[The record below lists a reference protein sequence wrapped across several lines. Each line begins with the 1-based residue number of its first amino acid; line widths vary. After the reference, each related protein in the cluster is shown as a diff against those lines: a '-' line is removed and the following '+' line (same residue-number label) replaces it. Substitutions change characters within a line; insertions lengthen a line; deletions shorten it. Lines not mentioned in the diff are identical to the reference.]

1 MRKRSMMTMG
11 ALLAAYALTTS
22 VSYGA
27 LQNQSSYTGTEVV
40 AGGNDTFIKDGVG
53 VSGGDLTITGAENLE
68 LTMDKDSNESLG
80 INVVS
85 EKLSDNTIRASKL
98 TADDLTITVIPSVT
112 PGDKAVNNRPKGM
125 IVRGTSTADIKTL
138 NVTVTKSDR
147 NPDPNNGYSPDSDA
161 AYGVAVGYGWRGEG
175 DKTDFT
181 VNNATIKV
189 NNTEDSKEAVYNYPI
204 PGPAR
209 QVIEASLHHGHQM
222 SGLKVYRS
230 TGAIPEFHST
240 GNVDITVEDKSG
252 DKVADYNVGL
262 YISGTGAKAQFD
274 GDTKIKVTGNGINS
288 AGIKIGKPG
297 NGDDGAGATVQFNG
311 PVHIDTS
318 GIVGKKEITIGDTT
332 ETLTGSGAIRLF
344 DDGSTL
350 TVSGKKESDIKAST
364 NAVVFD
370 TVDYKTLGTVRA
382 FSILSYEEVLER
394 GKGNKNNTVHLEN
407 TKIMTT
413 ADNADLILANARHKE
428 DGNIITG
435 IETGKQLIN
444 RFPYSFLARMR
455 GITPELVDKG
465 FRLLTSQ
472 FNWGAMN
479 VKNAQFT
486 LSGNLSEATAAKKGW
501 AIRAKSENA
510 DATDEVQR
518 ATSELTATIVDKAVL
533 TGLIHADKESI
544 LHMNVDKDATWRLA
558 KKEDLTD
565 AQTSTATTVTL
576 SNGGILDAGTNLTD
590 GTKAEY
596 TVATVQKDGT
606 TLSDF
611 KNEGGIITT
620 VNKSYEDVL
629 TLKGNYTG
637 ANGII
642 KMNTKWDSP
651 GDEEGANSVSDLVHI
666 TGTAKGSTTVVPVA
680 ANGKEAVI
688 DGSIGSIAA
697 DLKKNTVPVVRADME
712 SSEEGAFTGVA
723 KTTGAGELKLAHR
736 VKEGKHEWFWTL
748 TGLNKTP
755 NLDKRTPGYTQMPE
769 VNTRMIGQI
778 LRTLHERRSE
788 NPRTLHE
795 QWQNKDYP
803 MSRVIYAHHE
813 DGDQN
818 PLWAKVIKDYGH
830 HDGYR
835 FGYTLHTRGIQLGR
849 DWNVKTKEDGTTSFN
864 GAYVAYHHGQAKFYD
879 NFNTDDAGKQA
890 TDLQTGTGIV
900 HNLSLGLTRTKYG
913 AHDQYVDWVGQLSF
927 LRNAYEAV
935 GHGKETQSGW
945 GFAGSVETGRPY
957 VLRETKRGRTILEP
971 QGQLVYSYLKLQGIH
986 GTDKVI
992 SHGGHGTLVGRIGVR
1007 LSREKYNAN
1016 GIASRTVYGV
1026 ANIWRTF
1033 TNAYAVHIGDDT
1045 LRGDYGRT
1053 IGELG
1058 VGAQWRKDDRWYVY
1072 GDVRFERN
1080 LGGSYYQGYRGNVG
1094 VKYIW

>member
-27 LQNQSSYTGTEVV
+27 LQNQTNYTAEETV
-40 AGGNDTFIKDGVG
+40 AGGTDTFIKNGVG
-53 VSGGDLTITGAENLE
+53 VVGGNLTITGSENID
-68 LTMDKDSNESLG
+68 LTMDNKSDESLG
-80 INVVS
+80 INVI
-85 EKLSDNTIRASKL
+85 NGKL
-98 TADDLTITVIPSVT
+98 TADDLTITVK
-112 PGDKAVNNRPKGM
+112 PGDTAVNNRPKGM
-125 IVRGTSTADIKTL
+125 IVRGTSTADIKNL
-138 NVTVTKSDR
+138 NVTVTKSNRQADTPR
-147 NPDPNNGYSPDSDA
+147 SADSDA
-161 AYGVAVGYGWRGEG
+161 AYGVAVGYDWLGSGTET
-175 DKTDFT
+175 KFT
-181 VNNATIKV
+181 VNNANIVV
-189 NNTEDSKEAVYNYPI
+189 NNTEDTKRGNFTGVPI
-204 PGPAR
+204 PGGKF
-209 QVIEASLHHGHQM
+209 ETGYQM
-222 SGLKVYRS
+222 SGIRVYRS
-230 TGAIPEFHST
+230 NGAKPEFHST
-240 GNVDITVEDKSG
+240 GNVNITVEDKSAA
-252 DKVADYNVGL
+252 KVSDYLVGV
-262 YISGTGAKAQFD
+262 YVSGTDAKATFD
-274 GDTKIKVTGNGINS
+274 GDTSITVKANGINS

-297 NGDDGAGATVQFNG
+297 NGDAGVGAQVIANGKLTVDTTGTNG
-311 PVHIDTS
+311 VVTLD
-318 GIVGKKEITIGDTT
+318 KKEYR
-332 ETLTGSGAIRLF
+332 GSGAVRLF
-344 DDGSTL
+344 DKDSKFIVTGANT
-350 TVSGKKESDIKAST
+350 KEASEIKSST
-364 NAVVFD
+364 NAIVFD
-370 TVDYKTLGTVRA
+370 TFDYKNLGVVNYY
-382 FSILSYEEVLER
+382 FLSFKEVLAR
-394 GKGNKNNTVHLEN
+394 GKENSNNVVSLHN
-407 TKIMTT
+407 TKLSTT
-413 ADNADLILANARHKE
+413 SEVDDLVLANAEFKKE
-428 DGNIITG
+428 G
-435 IETGKQLIN
+435 QLIN
-444 RFPYSFLARMR
+444 GAIILGREDVLRSRF
-455 GITPELVDKG
+455 D
-465 FRLLTSQ
+465 
-472 FNWGAMN
+472 WGAKN
-479 VKNAQFT
+479 IKNAKFT
-486 LSGNLSEATAAKKGW
+486 LSGEKSEATAAKKGW
-501 AIRAKSENA
+501 LIRAKSENA
-510 DATDEVQR
+510 DATDEAKR
-518 ATSELTATIVDKAVL
+518 ATSELTATIADKALV
-533 TGLIHADKESI
+533 TGLIQADKGST
-544 LHMNVDKDATWRLA
+544 LNMTVDTGATWRLA
-558 KKEDLTD
+558 KKEDLTG

-590 GTKAEY
+590 GGKAEY
-596 TVATVQKDGT
+596 TVTTVQKDGT
-606 TLSDF
+606 TASDF

-637 ANGII
+637 TNGII

-651 GDEEGANSVSDLVHI
+651 GDEDGANSVSDLVHI
-666 TGTAKGSTTVVPVA
+666 TGKATGSTTVVPVA

-688 DGSIGSIAA
+688 DGSIGSVEA
-697 DLKKNTVPVVRADME
+697 DLKKNTVPVVRADIE
-712 SSEEGAFTGVA
+712 SSEEGAFTGIA

-769 VNTRMIGQI
+769 VNTRMMGQI

-818 PLWAKVIKDYGH
+818 PLWTKVIKDYGH

-864 GAYVAYHHGQAKFYD
+864 GAYVAYQHGQAKFYD
-879 NFNTDDAGKQA
+879 NFNTDDTGKQA
-890 TDLQTGTGIV
+890 ADLQTGTGTI

-913 AHDQYVDWVGQLSF
+913 AHDQYVDWVGQVSL
-927 LRNAYEAV
+927 LRNTYEAV

-957 VLRETKRGRTILEP
+957 VLRETERGRTILEP
-971 QGQLVYSYLKLQGIH
+971 QGQLVYSYLQMRGIH
-986 GTDKVI
+986 GTDKVV
-992 SHGGHGTLVGRIGVR
+992 SHGGHGTLVGRIGAR

-1016 GIASRTVYGV
+1016 GIASRTIYGV

-1058 VGAQWRKDDRWYVY
+1058 IGAQWRKDDRWYVY

-1080 LGGSYYQGYRGNVG
+1080 LGGSYYKGYRGNVG
-1094 VKYIW
+1094 IKYIW

>member
-27 LQNQSSYTGTEVV
+27 LQNQTNYTAEETV
-40 AGGNDTFIKDGVG
+40 AGGTDTFVKDGVG
-53 VSGGDLTITGAENLE
+53 VVGGNLTITGAENLA
-68 LTMDKDSNESLG
+68 LTMDEHSDESLG
-80 INVVS
+80 INVVGG
-85 EKLSDNTIRASKL
+85 KL
-98 TADDLTITVIPSVT
+98 TADDLTITVT

-125 IVRGTSTADIKTL
+125 IVRGTSTADIKNL
-138 NVTVTKSDR
+138 NVTLTKSNRQADT
-147 NPDPNNGYSPDSDA
+147 SQSADSDA
-161 AYGVAVGYGWRGEG
+161 AYGVAVGYGWNGG
-175 DKTDFT
+175 DKDATTEFN
-181 VNNATIKV
+181 VNNANIVV
-189 NNTEDSKEAVYNYPI
+189 NNTEDTKRGNYTGI
-204 PGPAR
+204 PVPGGKF
-209 QVIEASLHHGHQM
+209 ETGYQM
-222 SGLKVYRS
+222 SGIRVYRS
-230 TGAIPEFHST
+230 GGAKPEFHST
-240 GNVDITVEDKSG
+240 GAVNVTVEDKSAA
-252 DKVADYNVGL
+252 KVADYLVGV
-262 YISGTGAKAQFD
+262 YVSGTDAKATFD
-274 GDTKIKVTGNGINS
+274 GDTSITVKGEGINS

-297 NGDDGAGATVQFNG
+297 NGDAGVGAQVVANGKLTV
-311 PVHIDTS
+311 
-318 GIVGKKEITIGDTT
+318 DTT
-332 ETLTGSGAIRLF
+332 GTNGVVTWDRKEYRGSGAIRLF
-344 DDGSTL
+344 DKDSKFIVTGANTTKAS
-350 TVSGKKESDIKAST
+350 EIKSST
-364 NAVVFD
+364 NAIVFD
-370 TVDYKTLGTVRA
+370 TFDYKNLGAVKYL
-382 FSILSYEEVLER
+382 FFNFKEVLSR
-394 GKGNKNNTVHLEN
+394 GKENINSVVNLHN
-407 TKIMTT
+407 TKLSTT
-413 ADNADLILANARHKE
+413 SEVDDLILANAEFKKNGSLIRGAGILGKE
-428 DGNIITG
+428 GVLRSHFD
-435 IETGKQLIN
+435 
-444 RFPYSFLARMR
+444 
-455 GITPELVDKG
+455 
-465 FRLLTSQ
+465 
-472 FNWGAMN
+472 WGAKS
-479 VKNAQFT
+479 VKNANFT
-486 LSGNLSEATAAKKGW
+486 LSGELSEATAAKKGW

-510 DATDEVQR
+510 EATTETDR
-518 ATSELTATIVDKAVL
+518 ATSELTATIADKAVL
-533 TGLIHADKESI
+533 TGLIHADKEST
-544 LHMNVDKDATWRLA
+544 LHMTVDKAATWKLA
-558 KKEDLTD
+558 KKEDLTG

-590 GTKAEY
+590 GSKAEY

-680 ANGKEAVI
+680 ADGKEAVI
-688 DGSIGSIAA
+688 DGSIGSITA
-697 DLKKNTVPVVRADME
+697 DLKKNTVPVVRADIE

-795 QWQNKDYP
+795 QWQNKEYP

-864 GAYVAYHHGQAKFYD
+864 GAYVAYQHGQAKFYD
-879 NFNTDDAGKQA
+879 NFNTDDTGKQA
-890 TDLQTGTGIV
+890 ADLQTGTGTI

-913 AHDQYVDWVGQLSF
+913 AHDQYVDWVGQVSL
-927 LRNAYEAV
+927 LRNTYEAV

-957 VLRETKRGRTILEP
+957 VLRETERGRTILEP
-971 QGQLVYSYLKLQGIH
+971 QGQLVYSYLQMHGIH
-986 GTDKVI
+986 GTDKVV
-992 SHGGHGTLVGRIGVR
+992 SHGGHGTLVGRIGAR

-1058 VGAQWRKDDRWYVY
+1058 IGAQWRKDERWYVY

-1080 LGGSYYQGYRGNVG
+1080 LGGSYYKGYRGNVG
-1094 VKYIW
+1094 IKYIW

>member
-27 LQNQSSYTGTEVV
+27 LQNQTSYTAEETV
-40 AGGNDTFIKDGVG
+40 AGGGTDRFIKDGVG
-53 VSGGDLTITGAENLE
+53 VIGGNLTITGIENLA
-68 LTMDKDSNESLG
+68 LTMNEHSDESIG
-80 INVVS
+80 INV
-85 EKLSDNTIRASKL
+85 IGGKL
-98 TADDLTITVIPSVT
+98 TADDLTIAVT

-125 IVRGTSTADIKTL
+125 IVRGTSKADIKNL

-147 NPDPNNGYSPDSDA
+147 DPDPNKGYSPDSDA
-161 AYGVAVGYGWRGEG
+161 AYGVAVGYGWRGDG
-175 DKTDFT
+175 VKTDFT
-181 VNNATIKV
+181 LNSATIKV
-189 NNTEDSKEAVYNYPI
+189 NNTEDSKEAEYNFPI
-204 PGPAR
+204 PGKAGSF
-209 QVIEASLHHGHQM
+209 VKASLHHGHQM
-222 SGLKVYRS
+222 SGLRVYRS
-230 TGAIPEFHST
+230 AGTVPGAVPEFHST
-240 GNVDITVEDKSG
+240 GNVDITVEDKSA

-274 GDTKIKVTGNGINS
+274 GDTKITVTGNGINS

-297 NGDDGAGATVQFNG
+297 KGDDGAGATVQFNG
-311 PVHIDTS
+311 PVHIDTT
-318 GIVGKKEITIGDTT
+318 GVVGKKAITIGNIT

-350 TVSGKKESDIKAST
+350 TVSGEKESGVKAST

-370 TVDYKTLGTVRA
+370 TVDYKTLGTV
-382 FSILSYEEVLER
+382 SILGSLTYEEVLER
-394 GKGNKNNTVHLEN
+394 GKSNQNNTVQLQN

-413 ADNADLILANARHKE
+413 SDDADLILANARYKE

-435 IETGKQLIN
+435 IEEGKKKLKGPLG
-444 RFPYSFLARMR
+444 FFAMMM
-455 GITPELVDKG
+455 GITPELVDNG
-465 FRLLTSQ
+465 VSVLTSQ

-479 VKNAQFT
+479 VKNAKFT
-486 LSGNLSEATAAKKGW
+486 LSGELSEATAAKKGW

-510 DATDEVQR
+510 EAPNEAQR
-518 ATSELTATIVDKAVL
+518 ATSELTATIADKALL
-533 TGLIHADKESI
+533 TGLIHVDKQST
-544 LHMNVDKDATWRLA
+544 LDMNVDKDATWRLA
-558 KKEDLTD
+558 KKEDLTG

-611 KNEGGIITT
+611 KNGGGVITT

-651 GDEEGANSVSDLVHI
+651 GDEDGANSVSDLVHI
-666 TGTAKGSTTVVPVA
+666 TGKATGSTTVVPVS

-688 DGSIGSIAA
+688 DGSIGSVEA

-864 GAYVAYHHGQAKFYD
+864 GAYVAYQHGQAKFYD
-879 NFNTDDAGKQA
+879 NFNTDDTGKQA
-890 TDLQTGTGIV
+890 ADLQTGTGTI

-913 AHDQYVDWVGQLSF
+913 AHDQYVDWVGQVSL
-927 LRNAYEAV
+927 LRNTYEAV

-957 VLRETKRGRTILEP
+957 VLRETERGRTILEP
-971 QGQLVYSYLKLQGIH
+971 QGQLVYSYLQMHGIH
-986 GTDKVI
+986 GTDKVV
-992 SHGGHGTLVGRIGVR
+992 SHGGHGTLVGRIGAR

-1016 GIASRTVYGV
+1016 GIASRTIYGV

-1058 VGAQWRKDDRWYVY
+1058 IGAQWRKDDRWYVY

-1080 LGGSYYQGYRGNVG
+1080 LGGSYYKGYRGNVG
-1094 VKYIW
+1094 IKYIW

>member
-27 LQNQSSYTGTEVV
+27 LQQSYTTTATVEGGT
-40 AGGNDTFIKDGVG
+40 NTYTNSGVG
-53 VSGGDLTITGAENLE
+53 VSQGATLTITGTENLSVTMDGADERVAMDITGANLTAENL
-68 LTMDKDSNESLG
+68 N
-80 INVVS
+80 
-85 EKLSDNTIRASKL
+85 
-98 TADDLTITVIPSVT
+98 ITVT
-112 PGDKAVNNRPKGM
+112 PGSKAVNNLPKGM
-125 IVRGTSTADIKTL
+125 IVRGTSTADIKNL
-138 NVTVTKSDR
+138 NVTVTKSNRQADTPR
-147 NPDPNNGYSPDSDA
+147 SADSDA
-161 AYGVAVGYGWRGEG
+161 AYGVAVGYDWLGIGTET
-175 DKTDFT
+175 KFT
-181 VNNATIKV
+181 VNNANIVV
-189 NNTEDSKEAVYNYPI
+189 NNTEDTKRGNFTGVPI
-204 PGPAR
+204 PGGKF
-209 QVIEASLHHGHQM
+209 ETGYQM
-222 SGLKVYRS
+222 SGIRVYRS
-230 TGAIPEFHST
+230 NGAKPEFHST
-240 GNVDITVEDKSG
+240 GAVNVTVEDKSAA
-252 DKVADYNVGL
+252 KVSDYLVGV
-262 YISGTGAKAQFD
+262 YVSGTDAKATFD
-274 GDTKIKVTGNGINS
+274 GDTSITVKGKGINS

-297 NGDDGAGATVQFNG
+297 NGDAGVGAQVVANGKLTV
-311 PVHIDTS
+311 
-318 GIVGKKEITIGDTT
+318 DTT
-332 ETLTGSGAIRLF
+332 GIDGVVTWDRKEYRGSGAVRLF
-344 DDGSTL
+344 DKDSKFIVTGANT
-350 TVSGKKESDIKAST
+350 KEASEIKSST
-364 NAVVFD
+364 NAIVFD
-370 TVDYKTLGTVRA
+370 TFDYKNLGEV
-382 FSILSYEEVLER
+382 FVFKEVLAR
-394 GKGNKNNTVHLEN
+394 GKENINNVVVLHN
-407 TKIMTT
+407 TKLMTT
-413 ADNADLILANARHKE
+413 SEVDDLVLANAEFKKE
-428 DGNIITG
+428 GSLLNG
-435 IETGKQLIN
+435 SRWFGKEGVL
-444 RFPYSFLARMR
+444 RKYF
-455 GITPELVDKG
+455 D
-465 FRLLTSQ
+465 
-472 FNWGAMN
+472 WGAKS
-479 VKNAQFT
+479 VKKAQFT
-486 LSGNLSEATAAKKGW
+486 LSGEKSEATAAKKGW

-510 DATDEVQR
+510 DATDEAQR
-518 ATSELTATIVDKAVL
+518 ATSELTATIADKAVL
-533 TGLIHADKESI
+533 TGLIHVDKQST
-544 LHMNVDKDATWRLA
+544 LDMNVDKDATWRLA
-558 KKEDLTD
+558 KKEDLTG
-565 AQTSTATTVTL
+565 AQESTATTVTL

-611 KNEGGIITT
+611 KNEGGVITT

-651 GDEEGANSVSDLVHI
+651 GDEDGANSVSDLVHI
-666 TGTAKGSTTVVPVA
+666 TGKATGSTTVVPVS

-688 DGSIGSIAA
+688 DGSIGSVEA
-697 DLKKNTVPVVRADME
+697 DLKKNTVPVVRADIE

-818 PLWAKVIKDYGH
+818 PLWTKVIKDYGH

-864 GAYVAYHHGQAKFYD
+864 GAYVAYQHGQAKFYD
-879 NFNTDDAGKQA
+879 NFNTDDTGKQA
-890 TDLQTGTGIV
+890 ADLQTGTGTI

-913 AHDQYVDWVGQLSF
+913 AHDQYVDWVGQVSL
-927 LRNAYEAV
+927 LRNTYEAV

-957 VLRETKRGRTILEP
+957 VLRETERGRTILEP
-971 QGQLVYSYLKLQGIH
+971 QGQLVYSYLQMHGIH
-986 GTDKVI
+986 GTDKVV
-992 SHGGHGTLVGRIGVR
+992 SHGGHGTLVGRIGAR

-1016 GIASRTVYGV
+1016 GIASRTIYGV

-1058 VGAQWRKDDRWYVY
+1058 IGAQWRKDDRWYVY

-1080 LGGSYYQGYRGNVG
+1080 LGGSYYKGYRGNVG
-1094 VKYIW
+1094 IKYIW

>member
-27 LQNQSSYTGTEVV
+27 LQQSYTTGATVPGETDRYT
-40 AGGNDTFIKDGVG
+40 NSGVG
-53 VSGGDLTITGAENLE
+53 VSNGATLSISGIENLSVTMENGADESLGMDITGANLTAE
-68 LTMDKDSNESLG
+68 DLNITVTPDKD
-80 INVVS
+80 
-85 EKLSDNTIRASKL
+85 A
-98 TADDLTITVIPSVT
+98 
-112 PGDKAVNNRPKGM
+112 NNRPKGM
-125 IVRGTSTADIKTL
+125 IVRGTSTVDIKNL
-138 NVTVTKSDR
+138 NVTVTKSNREANTDH
-147 NPDPNNGYSPDSDA
+147 SPDSDA
-161 AYGVAVGYGWRGEG
+161 AYGVAVGYNWHG
-175 DKTDFT
+175 DGVETNFK
-181 VNNATIKV
+181 VNNANIIV
-189 NNTEDSKEAVYNYPI
+189 NNTADTKRGNYTGVPI
-204 PGPAR
+204 PGGKF
-209 QVIEASLHHGHQM
+209 ETGYQM
-222 SGLKVYRS
+222 SGIRLYRS
-230 TGAIPEFHST
+230 GGAKPEFHSI
-240 GNVDITVEDKSG
+240 GAVNVTVEDKSAA
-252 DKVADYNVGL
+252 KVADYLVGV
-262 YISGTGAKAQFD
+262 YVSGTDAKATFD
-274 GDTKIKVTGNGINS
+274 GDTSITVKANGINS

-297 NGDDGAGATVQFNG
+297 NGDAGVGAQVIANG
-311 PVHIDTS
+311 KL
-318 GIVGKKEITIGDTT
+318 IVDTT
-332 ETLTGSGAIRLF
+332 GTNGVVTLDRKEYRASGAVRLF
-344 DDGSTL
+344 DTGSKF
-350 TVSGKKESDIKAST
+350 TVTGTNTKEASEIKSST
-364 NAVVFD
+364 NAIVFD
-370 TVDYKTLGTVRA
+370 TFDYKNLGIA
-382 FSILSYEEVLER
+382 FYVFKEVLAR
-394 GKGNKNNTVHLEN
+394 GKENSNNVVNLHN
-407 TKIMTT
+407 TKLTT
-413 ADNADLILANARHKE
+413 TSEVDDLVLTNAEFKEEGALIEGAGYL
-428 DGNIITG
+428 
-435 IETGKQLIN
+435 GK
-444 RFPYSFLARMR
+444 R
-455 GITPELVDKG
+455 GV
-465 FRLLTSQ
+465 LTSR
-472 FNWGAMN
+472 FDWGAMN

-486 LSGNLSEATAAKKGW
+486 LSGEKSEATAAKKGW

-533 TGLIHADKESI
+533 TGLIHADKEST

-864 GAYVAYHHGQAKFYD
+864 GAYVAYQHGQAKFYD
-879 NFNTDDAGKQA
+879 NFNTDDTGKQA

-1058 VGAQWRKDDRWYVY
+1058 VGTQWRKGDRWYVY

>member
-27 LQNQSSYTGTEVV
+27 LQNRTNYTGTEVV
-40 AGGNDTFIKDGVG
+40 AGGTDTFIKDGVG
-53 VSGGDLTITGAENLE
+53 VVGGNLTITGIDNLA
-68 LTMDKDSNESLG
+68 LTMNEHSDESIG
-80 INVVS
+80 INV
-85 EKLSDNTIRASKL
+85 IGGKL
-98 TADDLTITVIPSVT
+98 TADDLTIAVT

-125 IVRGTSTADIKTL
+125 IVRGTSTADIKNL
-138 NVTVTKSDR
+138 NVTVTKSNRKADT
-147 NPDPNNGYSPDSDA
+147 PESADSDA
-161 AYGVAVGYGWRGEG
+161 AYGVAVGYNWRGDGVETNF
-175 DKTDFT
+175 K
-181 VNNATIKV
+181 VNNANIIV
-189 NNTEDSKEAVYNYPI
+189 NNTEDTKRGNYTGVPI
-204 PGPAR
+204 PGGKF
-209 QVIEASLHHGHQM
+209 ETGYQM
-222 SGLKVYRS
+222 SGIRVYRS
-230 TGAIPEFHST
+230 GGAKPEFHST
-240 GNVDITVEDKSG
+240 GTVNVTVEDKSAA
-252 DKVADYNVGL
+252 KVADYLVGV
-262 YISGTGAKAQFD
+262 YVSGTDAKATFD
-274 GDTKIKVTGNGINS
+274 GDTSITVKGKGINS

-297 NGDDGAGATVQFNG
+297 NGDAGVGAQVVANGKLTV
-311 PVHIDTS
+311 
-318 GIVGKKEITIGDTT
+318 DTT
-332 ETLTGSGAIRLF
+332 GIDGVVTWDRKEYRGSGAVRLF
-344 DDGSTL
+344 DKDSKFIVTGANT
-350 TVSGKKESDIKAST
+350 KEASEIKSST
-364 NAVVFD
+364 NAIVFD
-370 TVDYKTLGTVRA
+370 TFDYKNLGVVNYY
-382 FSILSYEEVLER
+382 FLSFKEVLAR
-394 GKGNKNNTVHLEN
+394 GKENSNNVVSLHN
-407 TKIMTT
+407 TKLSTT
-413 ADNADLILANARHKE
+413 SEVDDLVLANAEFKKE
-428 DGNIITG
+428 G
-435 IETGKQLIN
+435 QLIN
-444 RFPYSFLARMR
+444 GAIILGREDVLRSRF
-455 GITPELVDKG
+455 D
-465 FRLLTSQ
+465 
-472 FNWGAMN
+472 WGAKN
-479 VKNAQFT
+479 IKNAKFT
-486 LSGNLSEATAAKKGW
+486 LSGELSEATAAKKGW

-510 DATDEVQR
+510 EAPNEAQR
-518 ATSELTATIVDKAVL
+518 ATSELTATIADKALL
-533 TGLIHADKESI
+533 TGLIHADKQST
-544 LHMNVDKDATWRLA
+544 LHMTVDKDATWRLA
-558 KKEDLTD
+558 KKEDLKGP
-565 AQTSTATTVTL
+565 QTATATTATL

-590 GTKAEY
+590 DAKAEY
-596 TVATVQKDGT
+596 TVTTVQKDGT
-606 TLSDF
+606 TVSDF

-620 VNKSYEDVL
+620 VNKSYADVL
-629 TLKGNYTG
+629 TLNGNYTG
-637 ANGII
+637 KDGFI

-680 ANGKEAVI
+680 ADGKEAVI
-688 DGSIGSIAA
+688 DGSIGSITA
-697 DLKKNTVPVVRADME
+697 DLKKNTVPVVRADIE

-795 QWQNKDYP
+795 QWQNKEYP

-864 GAYVAYHHGQAKFYD
+864 GAYVAYQHGQAKFYD
-879 NFNTDDAGKQA
+879 NFNTDDTGKQA
-890 TDLQTGTGIV
+890 TDLQTGTGTI

-913 AHDQYVDWVGQLSF
+913 AHDQYVDWVGQVSL
-927 LRNAYEAV
+927 LRNTYEAV

-957 VLRETKRGRTILEP
+957 VLRETERGRTILEP
-971 QGQLVYSYLKLQGIH
+971 QGQLVYSYLQMHGIH
-986 GTDKVI
+986 GTDKVV
-992 SHGGHGTLVGRIGVR
+992 SHGGHGTLVGRIGAR

-1016 GIASRTVYGV
+1016 GIASRTIYGV

-1058 VGAQWRKDDRWYVY
+1058 IGAQWRKDDRWYVY

-1080 LGGSYYQGYRGNVG
+1080 LGGSYYKGYRGNVG
-1094 VKYIW
+1094 IKYIW

>member
-1 MRKRSMMTMG
+1 MLTVVHVIYDNKNVVQYIWVLKIYINLNNFELHIIYVGARRRSMRKRSMMTMG

-27 LQNQSSYTGTEVV
+27 LQQSYGTSATVVGGTNTYT
-40 AGGNDTFIKDGVG
+40 NSG
-53 VSGGDLTITGAENLE
+53 VSVLNGAHLTINGIENLSV
-68 LTMDKDSNESLG
+68 TMDGADEPVAMN
-80 INVVS
+80 ITDAN
-85 EKLSDNTIRASKL
+85 L
-98 TADDLTITVIPSVT
+98 TAKNLNITVT
-112 PGDKAVNNRPKGM
+112 PGGKAVNNRPKGM
-125 IVRGTSTADIKTL
+125 IVRGASDTNIDNL
-138 NVTVTKSDR
+138 NVTVTKSNR
-147 NPDPNNGYSPDSDA
+147 EANTRHSPDSDA
-161 AYGVAVGYGWRGEG
+161 AYGVAVGYDYGGG
-175 DKTDFT
+175 KNTDTAKFT
-181 VNNATIKV
+181 VNNANIVV
-189 NNTEDSKEAVYNYPI
+189 NNTEDTKRGNYTGVPF
-204 PGPAR
+204 PGGKF
-209 QVIEASLHHGHQM
+209 ETGYQM
-222 SGLKVYRS
+222 SGIRVYRS
-230 TGAIPEFHST
+230 GGAKPEFHST
-240 GNVDITVEDKSG
+240 GTVNVTVEDKSAA
-252 DKVADYNVGL
+252 KVADYLVGV
-262 YISGTGAKAQFD
+262 YVSGTDAKATFD
-274 GDTKIKVTGNGINS
+274 GDTSITVKGKGINS

-297 NGDDGAGATVQFNG
+297 NGDAGVGAQVVANGKLTV
-311 PVHIDTS
+311 
-318 GIVGKKEITIGDTT
+318 DTT
-332 ETLTGSGAIRLF
+332 GTDGVVTWDRKEYRGSGAVRLF
-344 DDGSTL
+344 DKDSKF
-350 TVSGKKESDIKAST
+350 TVTGANTKEASEIKSST
-364 NAVVFD
+364 NAIVFD
-370 TVDYKTLGTVRA
+370 TFDYKNLGEV
-382 FSILSYEEVLER
+382 FVFKEVLAR
-394 GKGNKNNTVHLEN
+394 GKENINNVVVLHN
-407 TKIMTT
+407 TKLMTT
-413 ADNADLILANARHKE
+413 SEVDDLVLANAEFKKE
-428 DGNIITG
+428 GSLLNG
-435 IETGKQLIN
+435 SRWFGKEGVL
-444 RFPYSFLARMR
+444 RRYF
-455 GITPELVDKG
+455 D
-465 FRLLTSQ
+465 
-472 FNWGAMN
+472 WGAKS
-479 VKNAQFT
+479 VKKAQFT

-510 DATDEVQR
+510 EATTETDR
-518 ATSELTATIVDKAVL
+518 ATSELTATIADKALL
-533 TGLIHADKESI
+533 TGLIHVDKQST
-544 LHMNVDKDATWRLA
+544 LDMNVDKDATWRLA
-558 KKEDLTD
+558 KKEDLTG
-565 AQTSTATTVTL
+565 AQESTATTVTL

-611 KNEGGIITT
+611 KNKGGVITT

-651 GDEEGANSVSDLVHI
+651 GDEDGANSVSDLVHI
-666 TGTAKGSTTVVPVA
+666 TGKATGSTTVVPVS

-688 DGSIGSIAA
+688 DGSIGSVEA
-697 DLKKNTVPVVRADME
+697 DLKKNTVPVVRADIE

-818 PLWAKVIKDYGH
+818 PLWTKVIKDYGH

-864 GAYVAYHHGQAKFYD
+864 GAYVAYQHGQAKFYD
-879 NFNTDDAGKQA
+879 NFNTDDTGKQA
-890 TDLQTGTGIV
+890 ADLQTGTGTI

-913 AHDQYVDWVGQLSF
+913 AHDQYVDWVGQVSL
-927 LRNAYEAV
+927 LRNTYEAV

-957 VLRETKRGRTILEP
+957 VLRETERGRTILEP
-971 QGQLVYSYLKLQGIH
+971 QGQLVYSYLQMRGIH
-986 GTDKVI
+986 GTDKVV
-992 SHGGHGTLVGRIGVR
+992 SHGGHGTLVGRIGAR

-1016 GIASRTVYGV
+1016 GIASRTIYGV

-1058 VGAQWRKDDRWYVY
+1058 IGAQWRKDDRWYVY

-1080 LGGSYYQGYRGNVG
+1080 LGGSYYKGYRGNVG
-1094 VKYIW
+1094 IKYIW

>member
-27 LQNQSSYTGTEVV
+27 LQNQTNYTGTEAV

-53 VSGGDLTITGAENLE
+53 VVGGDLTITGSENLV
-68 LTMDKDSNESLG
+68 LTMNKDSNESLG
-80 INVVS
+80 INVIGG
-85 EKLSDNTIRASKL
+85 KLK
-98 TADDLTITVIPSVT
+98 ADDLTIAVT
-112 PGDKAVNNRPKGM
+112 PGDQAVNNRPKGM
-125 IVRGTSTADIKTL
+125 IVRGTSTADIKNL
-138 NVTVTKSDR
+138 NVTVTKSNRKADT
-147 NPDPNNGYSPDSDA
+147 PESADSDA
-161 AYGVAVGYGWRGEG
+161 AYGVAVGYNWRGEG
-175 DKTDFT
+175 VETNFK
-181 VNNATIKV
+181 VNNANIVV
-189 NNTEDSKEAVYNYPI
+189 NNTEDTKRGNYTGVPV
-204 PGPAR
+204 PGGKF
-209 QVIEASLHHGHQM
+209 ETGYQM
-222 SGLKVYRS
+222 SGIRVYRS
-230 TGAIPEFHST
+230 NGAKPEFHST
-240 GNVDITVEDKSG
+240 GNVNITVEDKSAA
-252 DKVADYNVGL
+252 KVADYLVGA
-262 YISGTGAKAQFD
+262 YVSGTDAKAIFD
-274 GDTKIKVTGNGINS
+274 GDTSITVKANGINS

-297 NGDDGAGATVQFNG
+297 NGDAGVGAQVVAKGKLTVN
-311 PVHIDTS
+311 
-318 GIVGKKEITIGDTT
+318 TT
-332 ETLTGSGAIRLF
+332 ETNGVVTLHGKKYRGSGAVRLF
-344 DDGSTL
+344 DKDSKFIVTGANT
-350 TVSGKKESDIKAST
+350 KEASEIKSST
-364 NAVVFD
+364 NAIVFD
-370 TVDYKTLGTVRA
+370 TFDYKNLGSVN
-382 FSILSYEEVLER
+382 FLFFNFNEVLAR
-394 GKGNKNNTVHLEN
+394 GKENSNNTVELHN
-407 TKIMTT
+407 TKLSTT
-413 ADNADLILANARHKE
+413 SEVDDLILANAEFKE
-428 DGNIITG
+428 EGSLIRG
-435 IETGKQLIN
+435 ARRLGKEGVLRS
-444 RFPYSFLARMR
+444 RF
-455 GITPELVDKG
+455 D
-465 FRLLTSQ
+465 
-472 FNWGAMN
+472 WGAMN

-486 LSGNLSEATAAKKGW
+486 LSGELSEATAAKKGW

-510 DATDEVQR
+510 EATVETDR
-518 ATSELTATIVDKAVL
+518 ATSELTATIADKALV
-533 TGLIHADKESI
+533 TGLIQADKGST
-544 LHMNVDKDATWRLA
+544 LNMTVDTGATWRLA
-558 KKEDLTD
+558 KKEDLTG

-611 KNEGGIITT
+611 KNEGGVITT

-651 GDEEGANSVSDLVHI
+651 GDEDGANSVSDLVHI
-666 TGTAKGSTTVVPVA
+666 TGKATGSTTVVPVA

-688 DGSIGSIAA
+688 DGSIGSIAT

-864 GAYVAYHHGQAKFYD
+864 GAYVAYQYGQAKFYD
-879 NFNTDDAGKQA
+879 NFNTDDTGKQA
-890 TDLQTGTGIV
+890 ADLQTGTGTI

-913 AHDQYVDWVGQLSF
+913 AHDQYVDWVGQVSL
-927 LRNAYEAV
+927 LRNTYEAV

-957 VLRETKRGRTILEP
+957 VLRETERGRTILEP
-971 QGQLVYSYLKLQGIH
+971 QGQLVYSYLQMHGIH
-986 GTDKVI
+986 GTDKVV
-992 SHGGHGTLVGRIGVR
+992 SHGGHGTLVGRIGAR

-1016 GIASRTVYGV
+1016 GIASRTIYGV

-1058 VGAQWRKDDRWYVY
+1058 IGAQWRKDDRWYVY

-1080 LGGSYYQGYRGNVG
+1080 LGGSYYKGYRGNVG
-1094 VKYIW
+1094 IKYIW